1 MEFVTQGTPQQALQ
15 GSVDAA
21 AKQITSQQ
29 QLKPAGAL
37 ELVKPKSPQIIQQER
52 SSGSSHNTSANGQ
65 QQKQPGSQN
74 VPASQAQHGFTVG
87 SIAHHVGVAA
97 NPSVPIATV
106 VEVGTSQYKNPGGYQ
121 NSSDQNHFPQQD
133 MTPSSNADHHQS
145 SILAHSAISN
155 SFSYN
160 ENGMYSQ
167 SASMP
172 SYIDAGS
179 HHVASQNA
187 AIYQTYQ
194 GQGGQQ
200 LTSPGQ
206 GVGVN
211 PQAIGVAQQA
221 YLTPGQAAHQRVP
234 ISHTTRAS
242 PATVQWLLENYET
255 AEGVSLPRSTL
266 YNHYLRHCAENKIEP
281 VNAASF
287 GKLIRSVFLGLKT
300 RRLGT
305 RGNSKY
311 HYYGIRVKP
320 NSPLA
325 RLTDDTQVAMRQQP
339 NPQKSRF
346 KIASRYDDDQS
357 SDGQS
362 GVQTPG
368 SERGG
373 AVSQQMQQHQQYLGD
388 IAAGLPELP
397 DVEIDESAGSPD
409 LKYKL
414 DHNLSDDDIS
424 DFAMLYRDHCEA
436 LLQVIVSLQFPL
448 VETIWQTFWKS
459 PAADASKG
467 ESGYEVVTDRLSKD
481 ILIALTNY
489 KPVQEFIKESDYILY
504 QRLVEI
510 LVPDVLRAVPSG
522 LTQMIRNF
530 AKSLEN
536 WLINSMS
543 EMPSE
548 IVNIK
553 VAAVSAFSQTLRRY
567 TSLNHLAQAA
577 RAVLQNP
584 SQINQMWT
592 DLNKVDFTNVQE
604 QASWVCQ
611 CDESLVQKLEEDF
624 KKTLAEQHS
633 LEQWAEWLD
642 GVVEQVLQNHQG
654 TENFPKAAR
663 QFLLKWSFYSSMIIR
678 DLTLRSA
685 ASFGSFHLIRL
696 LYDEYMFYL
705 VEHKVADATG
715 KSPLAVMAEFVG
727 FGHFLGIDSIGGS
740 GIDSDMQEDISI
752 LKNGHSSDVSL
763 KRESPLQLDP
773 PLTKR
778 NRDS

>member
-1 MEFVTQGTPQQALQ
+1 MDFENIHRTTQRPLHTP
-15 GSVDAA
+15 GDATN
-21 AKQITSQQ
+21 KQMQSQQ
-29 QLKPAGAL
+29 QLKPPNHL
-37 ELVKPKSPQIIQQER
+37 EVSKAKVPQLITNQRSPGPSQGNPVAH
-52 SSGSSHNTSANGQ
+52 S
-65 QQKQPGSQN
+65 QKQVNTQNASTSQPQVFAAGNVGPPGSTTQ
-74 VPASQAQHGFTVG
+74 SQ
-87 SIAHHVGVAA
+87 S
-97 NPSVPIATV
+97 SSIATV
-106 VEVGTSQYKNPGGYQ
+106 VEVGTSQYKSAGGYQ
-121 NSSDQNHFPQQD
+121 NSTESNQFQHNEL
-133 MTPSSNADHHQS
+133 TPSSASEHHQS
-145 SILAHSAISN
+145 PMLAHSAISN
-155 SFSYN
+155 NFTYN

-167 SASMP
+167 SGVPA
-172 SYIDAGS
+172 YIDSSG
-179 HHVASQNA
+179 HHLSAQNA
-187 AIYQTYQ
+187 PIYQSYQ
-194 GQGGQQ
+194 TQGGQHMS
-200 LTSPGQ
+200 SPNQ

-211 PQAIGVAQQA
+211 PQAVGVAQQA
-221 YLTPGQAAHQRVP
+221 YLTPGQSAHQRVP

-287 GKLIRSVFLGLKT
+287 GKLIRSVLLGLKT

-346 KIASRYDDDQS
+346 KMSSRYDDDQS

-368 SERGG
+368 SDRGG
-373 AVSQQMQQHQQYLGD
+373 AISQQMQQHQQYLGD
-388 IAAGLPELP
+388 IASGLPELP
-397 DVEIDESAGSPD
+397 DVESDESRESLD
-409 LKYKL
+409 MKYKIE
-414 DHNLSDDDIS
+414 HNLSDDEIS

-448 VETIWQTFWKS
+448 VEAIWQTFWKS
-459 PAADASKG
+459 PAVDANRSD
-467 ESGYEVVTDRLSKD
+467 SGYEVVTDRLSKET
-481 ILIALTNY
+481 LIALSNY
-489 KPVQEFIKESDYILY
+489 KPIQEFIKESDYILY

-510 LVPDVLRAVPSG
+510 LVPDVLRSVPSG

-536 WLINSMS
+536 WLISSMS

-548 IVNIK
+548 IMNIK
-553 VAAVSAFSQTLRRY
+553 VTAVSAFSQTLRRY

-611 CDESLVQKLEEDF
+611 CNESLVQKLEEDF
-624 KKTLAEQHS
+624 KQTLAEQHS
-633 LEQWAEWLD
+633 LEQWAEWLNR
-642 GVVEQVLQNHQG
+642 VVEQVLQPHQG
-654 TENFPKAAR
+654 TSDFSKAAR

-727 FGHFLGIDSIGGS
+727 FGHFLGIDPLSGS
-740 GIDSDMQEDISI
+740 EISADIQ
-752 LKNGHSSDVSL
+752 D
-763 KRESPLQLDP
+763 DP
-773 PLTKR
+773 PIAKR
-778 NRDS
+778 SREN

>member
-1 MEFVTQGTPQQALQ
+1 MEFVTHGTQSQTMQPSSADSANKQLQ
-15 GSVDAA
+15 PH
-21 AKQITSQQ
+21 Q
-29 QLKPAGAL
+29 QLKPQNL
-37 ELVKPKSPQIIQQER
+37 LDVPSSKSPKLINSQR
-52 SSGSSHNTSANGQ
+52 SPGPSQSNTSAAGV
-65 QQKQPGSQN
+65 QQKQNNSQLTTHGYTIA
-74 VPASQAQHGFTVG
+74 ASLGQHGNAASAGATQPGNV
-87 SIAHHVGVAA
+87 SIAAVQ
-97 NPSVPIATV
+97 
-106 VEVGTSQYKNPGGYQ
+106 VEVGASHYKNAGGYSNNNEQ
-121 NSSDQNHFPQQD
+121 NQFQHHEMTSSS
-133 MTPSSNADHHQS
+133 TAEHHQS
-145 SILAHSAISN
+145 PMLTHSAISN
-155 SFSYN
+155 SFTYN

-167 SASMP
+167 SSSVPA
-172 SYIDAGS
+172 YIDAGG
-179 HHVASQNA
+179 HHMPPQNA
-187 AIYQTYQ
+187 AMYQTYQ
-194 GQGGQQ
+194 GQSGQQ
-200 LTSPGQ
+200 MTSSGQ

-266 YNHYLRHCAENKIEP
+266 YNHYLRHCTENKIDA

-346 KIASRYDDDQS
+346 KITSRYEDDQS

-362 GVQTPG
+362 GGQTPG
-368 SERGG
+368 AERGG
-373 AVSQQMQQHQQYLGD
+373 AISAQMQQHQQYLGD
-388 IAAGLPELP
+388 IAAGMPELP
-397 DVEIDESAGSPD
+397 DVEIDDQQDE
-409 LKYKL
+409 
-414 DHNLSDDDIS
+414 HNLSDEDIS
-424 DFAMLYRDHCEA
+424 EFAMLYRDHCEA

-448 VETIWQTFWKS
+448 VEAIWQTFWKN
-459 PAADASKG
+459 PAAESNKN
-467 ESGYEVVTDRLSKD
+467 ESGYEVVTDRLSKET
-481 ILIALTNY
+481 LVALTNY
-489 KPVQEFIKESDYILY
+489 KPIQEFVKESDYILY

-611 CDESLVQKLEEDF
+611 CDENIVQKLEEDF
-624 KKTLAEQHS
+624 KQTLAEQHS
-633 LEQWAEWLD
+633 LEQWAEWLER
-642 GVVEQVLQNHQG
+642 VVEQVLQPHVG
-654 TENFPKAAR
+654 RDTFPKAAR

-705 VEHKVADATG
+705 IEHKVADATQ

-727 FGHFLGIDSIGGS
+727 FGHFLNIESLGSS
-740 GIDSDMQEDISI
+740 GIVGEMQEDDSI
-752 LKNGHSSDVSL
+752 LKNGLTSDVSL
-763 KRESPLQLDP
+763 KRESPLLLDP
-773 PLTKR
+773 PDVKR
-778 NRDS
+778 SRDS

>member
-1 MEFVTQGTPQQALQ
+1 MAFVTHGAAQKLQQNVTDSASKQQQQQRVKHLLEMPKSKSPVQGQRSPNQSHSIVNNTVSA
-15 GSVDAA
+15 G
-21 AKQITSQQ
+21 KQ
-29 QLKPAGAL
+29 QLKQSATGY
-37 ELVKPKSPQIIQQER
+37 Q
-52 SSGSSHNTSANGQ
+52 GSDQ
-65 QQKQPGSQN
+65 
-74 VPASQAQHGFTVG
+74 
-87 SIAHHVGVAA
+87 
-97 NPSVPIATV
+97 
-106 VEVGTSQYKNPGGYQ
+106 SQYQHHGMV
-121 NSSDQNHFPQQD
+121 SS
-133 MTPSSNADHHQS
+133 TSTDHHQS
-145 SILAHSAISN
+145 AMLSQSAISN
-155 SFSYN
+155 SFTYN

-167 SASMP
+167 GSNVPA
-172 SYIDAGS
+172 YIDASG
-179 HHVASQNA
+179 HHVPQNA
-187 AIYQTYQ
+187 SMYQTYP

-200 LTSPGQ
+200 IPGLPQ

-221 YLTPGQAAHQRVP
+221 YLSPGQAAHQRVP

-266 YNHYLRHCAENKIEP
+266 YNHYLRHCADNKIDA

-320 NSPLA
+320 DSPLA

-339 NPQKSRF
+339 NPQKNRF
-346 KIASRYDDDQS
+346 KITNRFEDDQS
-357 SDGQS
+357 FEGQS
-362 GVQTPG
+362 SGNTPG
-368 SERGG
+368 SERS
-373 AVSQQMQQHQQYLGD
+373 AVSQQMQHHQQYLGD

-397 DVEIDESAGSPD
+397 DVEIDETQEAYD

-414 DHNLSDDDIS
+414 DNNITDDDIS

-436 LLQVIVSLQFPL
+436 VLQVIVSLQFSL
-448 VETIWQTFWKS
+448 VEAIWQTFWKN
-459 PAADASKG
+459 PAADSNK
-467 ESGYEVVTDRLSKD
+467 EDSSYEVVGDRLSKET
-481 ILIALTNY
+481 LVAVTSY

-504 QRLVEI
+504 QRLVEV

-536 WLINSMS
+536 WLINSMT
-543 EMPSE
+543 EMPSPV
-548 IVNIK
+548 INLK

-611 CDESLVQKLEEDF
+611 CDESIVQKLEEDF
-624 KKTLAEQHS
+624 KQTLAEQHS
-633 LEQWAEWLD
+633 LEQWAEWLER
-642 GVVEQVLQNHQG
+642 VVNEVLETHKG
-654 TENFPKAAR
+654 HDTFPKAAR

-727 FGHFLGIDSIGGS
+727 FGHFLGIESLASKFS
-740 GIDSDMQEDISI
+740 GEMQEDDSI
-752 LKNGHSSDVSL
+752 LKNGINSDVSL
-763 KRESPLQLDP
+763 KRESPIQLEQP
-773 PLTKR
+773 EAKR
-778 NRDS
+778 SRDS